1 MSGEEMTQEKVG
13 GLAKENGYLGGKLNQ
28 DGSVTYTM
36 TKLQQQVML
45 ESAKKEFDVAVEKT
59 IADYPTVKS
68 VSRND
73 DFSEIKIEVSEE
85 DISTGFLGF
94 GFSLTAYFYQML
106 DGREFATEV
115 VYVDAATGEEISRT
129 AYPLSE

>member
-1 MSGEEMTQEKVG
+1 
-13 GLAKENGYLGGKLNQ
+13 
-28 DGSVTYTM
+28 M